1 MKNLSIRTK
10 FMITL
15 MVLFLILF
23 AVLASTLIRQQAATT
38 KESLNEKSQAF
49 ATLATSPIG
58 DTYLSFKDSG
68 TIRITQQTK
77 KFYELDTDLQGLAIV
92 TTEGKVVYRYG
103 NEKRRTIDVSE
114 LQGFDTRYSYN
125 ESGVITQII
134 DPYIENSGQYRYAL
148 VYQISPLRIERDIR
162 NLTITILVL
171 GLLFTI
177 LGVGTFYT
185 LFNIIF
191 IRPVREVSR
200 LAGVISL
207 GNFDQEITVKTN
219 DEINDLAES
228 VNAMAD
234 KLKADIIALQET
246 DRMKNEFIMISSHN
260 LRTPL
265 TVINGYLE
273 MMELVDADQ
282 KLKEFLKII
291 EKNIEKL
298 TKLTED
304 MITISTIESG
314 GALTHGDPIHIQP
327 ILEEIARHYTSV
339 AELKEVHFIS
349 SFKLK
354 DAHCLI
360 NKAHF
365 QSAITN
371 FVDNAVKF
379 TPEKG
384 TVHFSGILEN
394 GICVLT
400 ISDTGSGIDD
410 AELPHLFTKF
420 HRGTDTMHY
429 DYEGVGIGL
438 YVSKIIIDQMHGKIS
453 VTSKKNEGTT
463 FHITFPSVSSDKD
476 SQDIT
481 RVSSTSS

>member
-15 MVLFLILF
+15 IMLFLVLFG
-23 AVLASTLIRQQAATT
+23 VLASTLIRQQAVTT

-49 ATLATSPIG
+49 AELATAPIG
-58 DTYLSFKDSG
+58 DTYLNFKDSG
-68 TIRITQQTK
+68 TVRITQQTK
-77 KFYELDTDLQGLAIV
+77 RFYELDSDLEGLAIIN
-92 TTEGKVVYRYG
+92 TSGKIVYTYG
-103 NEKRRTIDVSE
+103 KEKRKYIDISKLE
-114 LQGFDTRYSYN
+114 GFDSVYSYN
-125 ESGVITQII
+125 DDKVITQII
-134 DPYIENSGQYRYAL
+134 NPYVENSGQYRYAL
-148 VYQISPLRIERDIR
+148 VYKISPTRVERDIR
-162 NLTITILVL
+162 LLTQTILIL
-171 GLLFTI
+171 GSLFTI
-177 LGVGTFYT
+177 LGVIVFYT

-207 GNFDQEITVKTN
+207 GNFDQEITVASN
-219 DEINDLAES
+219 DEINDLATS

-234 KLKADIIALQET
+234 KLKADIIALQES

-273 MMELVDADQ
+273 MMKLVDIDQ
-282 KLKEFLKII
+282 KLQEFLKII

-314 GALTHGDPIHIQP
+314 GALTHGDPVEINP
-327 ILEEIARHYTSV
+327 ILVTIAKNYTAI
-339 AELKEVHFIS
+339 AELKEVRFITS
-349 SFKLK
+349 LKLTNERC
-354 DAHCLI
+354 AV

-371 FVDNAVKF
+371 FVDNAIKF
-379 TPEKG
+379 TAEKG
-384 TVHFSGILEN
+384 TVHFSALVEDQVCI
-394 GICVLT
+394 ITV
-400 ISDTGSGIDD
+400 SDTGSGIDD
-410 AELPHLFTKF
+410 TELPHLFTKF

-438 YVSKIIIDQMHGKIS
+438 YVSKIIIDQLGGKIT
-453 VTSKKNEGTT
+453 VTSKKGEGTT
-463 FHITFPSVSSDKD
+463 FHIAIPLVKTAEAPA
-476 SQDIT
+476 
-481 RVSSTSS
+481 